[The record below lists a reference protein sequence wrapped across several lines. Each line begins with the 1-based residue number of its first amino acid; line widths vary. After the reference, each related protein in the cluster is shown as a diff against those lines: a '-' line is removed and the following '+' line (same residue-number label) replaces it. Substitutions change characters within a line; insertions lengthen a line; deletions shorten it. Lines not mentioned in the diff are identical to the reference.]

1 LKTTNEQLVLES
13 PSKTTSLAHWKNQQL
28 MDALKTP
35 QFNWRIHLKE
45 GSTPRIIFFQSTI
58 MG

>member
-1 LKTTNEQLVLES
+1 LENTNEQLVSES
-13 PSKTTSLAHWKNQQL
+13 PSKITFLAHWKNQQL
-28 MDALKTP
+28 MGALKTP

-45 GSTPRIIFFQSTI
+45 GSTPQIIFCQSTI